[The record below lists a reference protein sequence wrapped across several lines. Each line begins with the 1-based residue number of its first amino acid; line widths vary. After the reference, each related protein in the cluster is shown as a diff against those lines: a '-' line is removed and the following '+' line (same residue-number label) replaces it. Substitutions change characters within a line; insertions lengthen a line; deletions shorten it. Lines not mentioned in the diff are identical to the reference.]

1 MPIKAKAPTEE
12 TSMKTAKSQSRSLF
26 AASFAIAAVSSMAA
40 AYVAPARAAEK
51 GSLIIGIDE
60 TASEYWAEY
69 TQGAQDIANSIGTKL
84 TVITS
89 NYQGAQLLAQLG
101 AIYATGCSHCA
112 LATDPSSN
120 AFVKAVVH
128 RSAVAQVPIVTI
140 WNRPEN
146 IHPWD
151 TDPKYW
157 VAHTSFDGVMS
168 GYYQMTALCKALG
181 GKGQIAAVEGVPS
194 TPPAYQRIQG
204 LHKALAECP
213 GVKLLDTQVGD
224 WQETKSQNI
233 VRTWIARYGD
243 KLNGVFASND
253 AMARGA
259 VAALREKNLNG
270 KVFVTGSDGSKV
282 ALDMVKS
289 GDMLV
294 TVWNDPVLQGAVS
307 ISLAHAA
314 AVGDIDPEKLT
325 HAQRDFYLKQE
336 VVDKSNVDQ
345 YLALKANAPKYTY
358 DQMKANFWKD
368 SAGQIPVG
376 ANK

>member
-1 MPIKAKAPTEE
+1 
-12 TSMKTAKSQSRSLF
+12 
-26 AASFAIAAVSSMAA
+26 
-40 AYVAPARAAEK
+40 
-51 GSLIIGIDE
+51 
-60 TASEYWAEY
+60 
-69 TQGAQDIANSIGTKL
+69 
-84 TVITS
+84 
-89 NYQGAQLLAQLG
+89 
-101 AIYATGCSHCA
+101 
-112 LATDPSSN
+112 
-120 AFVKAVVH
+120 
-128 RSAVAQVPIVTI
+128 
-140 WNRPEN
+140 
-146 IHPWD
+146 
-151 TDPKYW
+151 
-157 VAHTSFDGVMS
+157 
-168 GYYQMTALCKALG
+168 
-181 GKGQIAAVEGVPS
+181 
-194 TPPAYQRIQG
+194 
-204 LHKALAECP
+204 
-213 GVKLLDTQVGD
+213 
-224 WQETKSQNI
+224 
-233 VRTWIARYGD
+233 VRTWIACYGD
-243 KLNGVFASND
+243 KLNGIFASND

-270 KVFVTGSDGSKV
+270 KIFVTGSDGSKV

>member
-1 MPIKAKAPTEE
+1 MKIRKDSPRAH
-12 TSMKTAKSQSRSLF
+12 TSFRNSLR
-26 AASFAIAAVSSMAA
+26 AA
-40 AYVAPARAAEK
+40 AFSIGALSTLLIGLTPAAHAAPS
-51 GSLIIGIDE
+51 GGIIIGIDE

-69 TQGAQDIANSIGTKL
+69 TQGAQDIADSLGAKL
-84 TVITS
+84 TVVTS

-101 AIYATGCSHCA
+101 AIFATGCTKCA

-120 AFVKAVVH
+120 AFVKAVV
-128 RSAVAQVPIVTI
+128 RRAAAAGVPIVTI
-140 WNRPEN
+140 WNRPET

-168 GYYQMTALCKALG
+168 GYYQMSALCKALG
-181 GKGQIAAVEGVPS
+181 GKGAIAAIEGVPS

-213 GVKLLDTQVGD
+213 GVKLLDTEVGD

-233 VRTWIARYGD
+233 VRTWIARYGAT
-243 KLNGVFASND
+243 LNGIFASND

-282 ALDMVKS
+282 ALDMVKD

-307 ISLAHAA
+307 TALAHAA

-336 VVDKSNVDQ
+336 VVNKDNVDQ

-358 DQMKANFWKD
+358 AAMKADFWKD
-368 SAGQIPVG
+368 SAGEIPVG